1 MAQHRIALITDST
14 NDLPE
19 QFHQDFNLIVVPLY
33 VLWGGD
39 QLREG
44 VDILP
49 EEFYKRLQRDPAHPT
64 TSQPTPQD
72 FVSAYQQACQM
83 GAEEIVVIT
92 ISGGMSGTIQS
103 AREAQKLVDVPV
115 HVHDSKSTTMGLGWQ
130 VLAAAR
136 ARRDGGD
143 AQAMLAAADQALRT
157 MQVVVVLDTFEFLYR
172 GGRIGTATRWIGSAL
187 NIKPLV
193 CVNHQNGLVEASSRT
208 RTREKGIK
216 LLYETFFDQMDMQK
230 PLHVAVVHNDALED
244 GEALAER
251 IRAEAAPLEV
261 LLHIGS
267 PVPGVHTG
275 PRALALCGYY
285 ET

>member
-1 MAQHRIALITDST
+1 MARHKIALITDST
-14 NDLPE
+14 NDLP
-19 QFHQDFNLIVVPLY
+19 QDVHQEFDLMVVPLY

-49 EEFYKRLQRDPAHPT
+49 EQFYKRLQRDPAHPT

-72 FVSAYQQACQM
+72 FAAVYQQACQK
-83 GAEEIVVIT
+83 GAEELVVIT
-92 ISGGMSGTIQS
+92 ISGGMSGTVQS
-103 AREAQKLVDVPV
+103 AVEAQKMVDVPV

-143 AQAMLAAADQALRT
+143 AQAMLTAAQAALRT

-172 GGRIGTATRWIGSAL
+172 GGRIGNATRWIGSAL

-193 CVNHQNGLVEASSRT
+193 CVNHENGLVVPSGRT
-208 RTREKGIK
+208 RTRDKGIK
-216 LLYETFFDQMDMQK
+216 LLYETFFGAMDMQK
-230 PLHVAVVHNDALED
+230 PMHVAVVHNDALEE

-251 IRAEAAPLEV
+251 IRAEAGPVEV

-285 ET
+285 D